1 MITSLADA
9 VLQSLND
16 GITPETNW
24 ILELMNSKDD
34 LEKVAGEVIN
44 VDKLLEFQ
52 TICRPSQR
60 EYFQSICLSRY
71 CVSIGHI

>member
-60 EYFQSICLSRY
+60 EYFQSICLSQY